1 MPVDEKTFK
10 MLEEYNK
17 GLDLY
22 KQKSFVEAKQRFSKA
37 LEFKPGDGPSQLY
50 LERCEL
56 LIKDPPPADWD
67 GVFTM
72 TTK

>member
-1 MPVDEKTFK
+1 MPAPEVME
-10 MLEEYNK
+10 MLEFYNK
-17 GLDLY
+17 GLELY
-22 KQKSFVEAKQRFSKA
+22 KQKQFEEARDNFQKA
-37 LEFKPGDGPSQLY
+37 LEKRPGDGPSQLY